1 MEKLLIPRME
11 AADVLSISL
20 KKLDELSN
28 RGAIRRLYIGTRV
41 MYTPD
46 ALLDFVTRLS
56 ERGDDR
62 TC

>member
-1 MEKLLIPRME
+1 MDKLLIPRME
-11 AADVLSISL
+11 AADVLSISP

-28 RGAIRRLYIGTRV
+28 RGVIRRLYIGTRV

>member
-1 MEKLLIPRME
+1 MDKLLIPRME

-28 RGAIRRLYIGTRV
+28 RGAIRRLHIGTRV